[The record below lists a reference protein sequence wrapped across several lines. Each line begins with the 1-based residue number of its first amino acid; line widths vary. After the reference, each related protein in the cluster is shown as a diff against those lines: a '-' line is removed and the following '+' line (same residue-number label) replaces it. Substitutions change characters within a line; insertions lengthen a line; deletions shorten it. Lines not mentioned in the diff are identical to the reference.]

1 MPSGSGPAIVRCLSA
16 ADAETVVTV
25 KDKAPMP
32 LIEALSRH
40 LEIGRISPAL
50 LQLVFQRSGSH
61 QLKRLLADEH
71 KTELKDWLWG
81 RQPADL
87 LRELQVDLGAQELVD
102 CLKPL
107 QPRLYSIA
115 SSPKVH
121 PREVHLTVSTVRY
134 ERGGQP
140 RSGCCSGF
148 LADRAEGLEVPI
160 FVQKSANFR
169 PPADPQAPMIMVG
182 PGTGIAPFRAFL
194 QERQAIGASGK
205 NWLFFGEQHAASDF
219 YYREELQAWCD
230 QGHLQRLDTAFSR
243 DQAQK
248 IYVQQRMIEQ
258 GAQLWAWL
266 EEGAGFY
273 VCGDASHMARDVD
286 AALKQV
292 VRTHGGLDA
301 DEAQAYVAAL
311 AADKRYVR
319 DVY

>member
-1 MPSGSGPAIVRCLSA
+1 
-16 ADAETVVTV
+16 
-25 KDKAPMP
+25 
-32 LIEALSRH
+32 
-40 LEIGRISPAL
+40 
-50 LQLVFQRSGSH
+50 
-61 QLKRLLADEH
+61 
-71 KTELKDWLWG
+71 
-81 RQPADL
+81 
-87 LRELQVDLGAQELVD
+87 
-102 CLKPL
+102 
-107 QPRLYSIA
+107 
-115 SSPKVH
+115 
-121 PREVHLTVSTVRY
+121 
-134 ERGGQP
+134 
-140 RSGCCSGF
+140 
-148 LADRAEGLEVPI
+148 
-160 FVQKSANFR
+160 
-169 PPADPQAPMIMVG
+169 MVG

-273 VCGDASHMARDVD
+273 VCGDASRMARDVD

-311 AADKRYVR
+311 AADKRYMR

>member
-1 MPSGSGPAIVRCLSA
+1 
-16 ADAETVVTV
+16 
-25 KDKAPMP
+25 MP

-230 QGHLQRLDTAFSR
+230 QARYGVFPRSGTEDLRAAADDRARSTVVGLAGGRCRVLRVRRCQPH
-243 DQAQK
+243 
-248 IYVQQRMIEQ
+248 
-258 GAQLWAWL
+258 
-266 EEGAGFY
+266 GAG
-273 VCGDASHMARDVD
+273 CRC
-286 AALKQV
+286 
-292 VRTHGGLDA
+292 R
-301 DEAQAYVAAL
+301 AQAGGTHPRGAGCG
-311 AADKRYVR
+311 
-319 DVY
+319 